1 MPDGIMLAR
10 DPICGTSLP
19 DSDCRCTV
27 GPTTM
32 GALAPLALPN
42 ILGENPLRTV
52 NTLQNCPGNSQSV
65 FQFSSLRRK
74 MKVMKQSIDITDK
87 GLWFDHIGLF

>member
-1 MPDGIMLAR
+1 MLAR

-27 GPTTM
+27 GPTTI

-42 ILGENPLRTV
+42 IL
-52 NTLQNCPGNSQSV
+52 
-65 FQFSSLRRK
+65 QFSSLRRK